1 VAARGRGAPA
11 RPGSGRH
18 FLRSAR
24 LAAEIVAT
32 ADVGPGD
39 LVVEIGAGF
48 GRLTAP
54 LQRTGARVVAVEVDP
69 ALAASLRRRYAR
81 GPLTVIEADVLT
93 LPAPAEPHRVVGNI
107 PFAITTPILHRL
119 LDDPRSLLQRADLI
133 VQDGFARK
141 RASSRPS
148 TLLVLRWLPWWQLH
162 AERHLPA
169 ACFDPP
175 PVVDAALLTV
185 RRRPRALLAAADAGA
200 YRAFLER
207 AFTRDARPVRRTTPL
222 GPLTWK
228 RFARDRGLRL
238 DARPHE
244 LDVWDWVALFT
255 LAGR

>member
-1 VAARGRGAPA
+1 VAARGRGAHA

-32 ADVGPGD
+32 AGVGPGD

-54 LQRTGARVVAVEVDP
+54 LARTGARVVAVELDP
-69 ALAASLRRRYAR
+69 GLAAALRRRFGR
-81 GPLTVIEADVLT
+81 GPLTVVEADVLM
-93 LPAPAEPHRVVGNI
+93 LPAPLEPHRVVGNI
-107 PFAITTPILHRL
+107 PFGITTPILHRL
-119 LDDPRSLLQRADLI
+119 LDDPGSPLQRADLI

-141 RASSRPS
+141 RLSSRPS
-148 TLLVLRWLPWWQLH
+148 TLLALRWLPWWWLH

-175 PVVDAALLTV
+175 PAVDAALLTI
-185 RRRPRALLAAADAGA
+185 RRRPQALLAAADAAG
-200 YRAFLER
+200 YRALLET
-207 AFTRDARPVRRTTPL
+207 AFTGNSRPVRRATPVA
-222 GPLTWK
+222 PLTWK
-228 RFARDRGLRL
+228 RFARDRGLQL
-238 DARPHE
+238 DARPRE

-255 LAGR
+255 LGGR

>member
-1 VAARGRGAPA
+1 VAARGRGAHA
-11 RPGSGRH
+11 RPGTGRH

-24 LAAEIVAT
+24 LAAEIVAE
-32 ADVGPGD
+32 AGVRPDE

-54 LQRTGARVVAVEVDP
+54 LQRAGARVVAVELDP
-69 ALAASLRRRYAR
+69 GLAAALRRRLGCDR
-81 GPLTVIEADVLT
+81 LTVVEADVLT
-93 LPAPAEPHRVVGNI
+93 LPPPAEPHRVAGNI

-119 LDDPRSLLQRADLI
+119 LDDPCSLLQRADLI

-141 RASSRPS
+141 RTSSRPS
-148 TLLVLRWLPWWQLH
+148 TLLALRWLPWWRLH
-162 AERHLPA
+162 AERRLPA

-175 PVVDAALLTV
+175 PTVDAALLTI
-185 RRRPRALLAAADAGA
+185 RRRMPGLLAAADAEA

-207 AFTRDARPVRRTTPL
+207 AFTRDARPVRRTPPL
-222 GPLTWK
+222 PPLTWK

-244 LDVWDWVALFT
+244 LDVWDWVALFA